1 MTEVMIPPSGGFG
14 TSGFPVGDVLCSA
27 SCRAFMSLIVAAP
40 GHCRALI
47 AAVGDAVPLR
57 IGEQDEGDGNHH
69 DRQ

>member
-1 MTEVMIPPSGGFG
+1 
-14 TSGFPVGDVLCSA
+14 
-27 SCRAFMSLIVAAP
+27 MSLIVAAP